1 MRQSYLCSW
10 RANGPAA
17 NTLRA
22 GCAFARRARRRSEVL
37 NSYLQAGVRRNLRTR
52 TRRFRLRG
60 KALRSRFGF
69 GRWRRAS
76 FVRENNPATRVRRSP
91 HVGSWRTPQCRV
103 TARARLEVSVG
114 HLLHVLARLAK
125 CGHAPASIHGTF
137 ARIVSRERLV
147 QIAVISIEQ

>member
-1 MRQSYLCSW
+1 MQQSCLCNS
-10 RANGPAA
+10 RANGLAA

-22 GCAFARRARRRSEVL
+22 AYAFARRARRRSEVL
-37 NSYLQAGVRRNLRTR
+37 NSYLQLGLRRNLRMR
-52 TRRFRLRG
+52 TRRFRLRV

-103 TARARLEVSVG
+103 TARARLEVCVG
-114 HLLHVLARLAK
+114 HLLHVLARLPK
-125 CGHAPASIHGTF
+125 WGPAPASIHGAF
-137 ARIVSRERLV
+137 ARIVSCERLV
-147 QIAVISIEQ
+147 QIAVVSIEQ